1 MNTRKRL
8 GWLELIEGILL
19 LILGIITLFQ
29 PREALRSFV
38 AVYGIIALLTGLVDI
53 AFYIVM
59 ERHTGFGPTISLVTG
74 ILSVLAGCALIAHP
88 EIGLNLL
95 LIIFP
100 IWFLTHC
107 ISRLTHL
114 NIVRLVAGKGSYYLS
129 DADRQRARHR
139 AGRADALGPDAL
151 LRVDG
156 RADRLGSDPA
166 RRGKHR
172 LFHRQLQIPEL
183 VTCRAF

>member
-114 NIVRLVAGKGSYYLS
+114 NIVRLVAGKGSYYLTLIS
-129 DADRQRARHR
+129 NVLGIVLGVLMLFDPMLSFVSM
-139 AGRADALGPDAL
+139 GALI
-151 LRVDG
+151 
-156 RADRLGSDPA
+156 GSDLILLGVESIVFFIGNCKY
-166 RRGKHR
+166 RNW
-172 LFHRQLQIPEL
+172 
-183 VTCRAF
+183 

>member
-1 MNTRKRL
+1 MNTRRRL
-8 GWLELIEGILL
+8 GWMELIEGILL
-19 LILGIITLFQ
+19 IVLGIVTLTQ
-29 PREALRSFV
+29 PRGALTSLV
-38 AVYGIIALLTGLVDI
+38 IAYGVIALLTGLVDI

-59 ERHTGFGPTISLVTG
+59 EKHTGFGPTVSLVTG

-114 NIVRLVAGKGSYYLS
+114 NIVRLVAGKGSYYLTLTANIIGIVLGVMMLFDPMLS
-129 DADRQRARHR
+129 IVSMSALIGVDLILLGVESVVFAIGNHR
-139 AGRADALGPDAL
+139 YLDM
-151 LRVDG
+151 
-156 RADRLGSDPA
+156 
-166 RRGKHR
+166 
-172 LFHRQLQIPEL
+172 
-183 VTCRAF
+183 

>member
-114 NIVRLVAGKGSYYLS
+114 NIVRLVAGKGSYYL
-129 DADRQRARHR
+129 RTRAEDHHYPAHLRRAGLHN
-139 AGRADALGPDAL
+139 AGRADRQGTHDEAGA
-151 LRVDG
+151 
-156 RADRLGSDPA
+156 
-166 RRGKHR
+166 GK
-172 LFHRQLQIPEL
+172 
-183 VTCRAF
+183 

>member
-1 MNTRKRL
+1 MNTRRRL
-8 GWLELIEGILL
+8 GWMELIEGILL
-19 LILGIITLFQ
+19 IVLGIVTLTQ
-29 PREALRSFV
+29 PRGALTSLV
-38 AVYGIIALLTGLVDI
+38 IAYGVIALLTGLVDI

-59 ERHTGFGPTISLVTG
+59 EKHTGFGPTVSLVTG

-114 NIVRLVAGKGSYYLS
+114 NIVRLVAGKGSYYLTLTANIIGIVLGVMMLFDPMLS
-129 DADRQRARHR
+129 IISMSALIGVDLILLGVESVVFAIGNHR
-139 AGRADALGPDAL
+139 YLDM
-151 LRVDG
+151 
-156 RADRLGSDPA
+156 
-166 RRGKHR
+166 
-172 LFHRQLQIPEL
+172 
-183 VTCRAF
+183 